1 LLATRAQSREI
12 SDFSIFDNPIYLIC
26 RRNGRGEQVWI
37 QPKEY
42 KRVGRILAAARQA
55 TGITQVGLAK
65 KLRKPQSFVSSY
77 EIGQRRI
84 DVLELVRIANVLGVD
99 AVALLKEIVAGR

>member
-1 LLATRAQSREI
+1 M
-12 SDFSIFDNPIYLIC
+12 
-26 RRNGRGEQVWI
+26 WI

-42 KRVGRILAAARQA
+42 KRVGRILASARQTA
-55 TGITQVGLAK
+55 GLTQVSLAK

-84 DVLELVRIANVLGVD
+84 DILELVRIANVLGAD
-99 AVALLKEIVAGR
+99 ALALLKEIIDRR